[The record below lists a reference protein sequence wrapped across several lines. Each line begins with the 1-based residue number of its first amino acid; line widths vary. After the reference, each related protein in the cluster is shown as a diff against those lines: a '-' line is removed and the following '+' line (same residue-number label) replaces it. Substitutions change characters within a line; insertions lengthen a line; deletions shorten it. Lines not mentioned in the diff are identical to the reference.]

1 MTSTDS
7 KTYQPQK
14 LKTSFW
20 FHAFPLGSL
29 LVIVALLAW
38 ISESYQNQN
47 VWSDWVASHDLSNSN
62 YSERIH
68 PTDLFRT
75 RSNTWSNLAYVL
87 VGLYGIAFG
96 WNDLRSTP
104 PRGRNYLIDTPAMSF
119 LFGVACIY
127 LGISSGLFHA
137 SLTRWGQQLDVGSMY
152 APLLACIAINIGRHF
167 PLLPKWPIAWN
178 SEQSLRATWPLL
190 AIGVVAT
197 SYLLYHYKW
206 SMSSAQVLPL
216 HIVVVAGFAIVDCIP
231 LQRTVRYPWNR
242 TGWFVLALASLIVAV
257 LCRQLDVAK
266 QFSSPE
272 SWFQG
277 HAIWHLLTSVSLAS
291 LYLAY
296 RCDNSGTRT
305 TPEKLNPTS

>member
-1 MTSTDS
+1 MTSTDP

-14 LKTSFW
+14 SNLSFW

-29 LVIVALLAW
+29 FAVIALLAW

-47 VWSDWVASHDLSNSN
+47 TWSDWVTSHDLTNSN
-62 YSERIH
+62 YSEKIH
-68 PTDLFRT
+68 PSDLFRT

-87 VGLYGIAFG
+87 VGLYCLAFG
-96 WNDLRSTP
+96 WNDRRSTHQ
-104 PRGRNYLIDTPAMSF
+104 RGRNYLIDTPAMSF
-119 LFGVACIY
+119 LFAAGCIY
-127 LGISSGLFHA
+127 LGISSGIFHA

-178 SEQSLRATWPLL
+178 SPQSLRATWPWL

-216 HIVVVAGFAIVDCIP
+216 HILLVAVFAIVDCIP
-231 LQRTVRYPWNR
+231 LQRNVRYQWNR
-242 TGWFVLALASLIVAV
+242 TGWFLLAFASMIVAV
-257 LCRQLDVAK
+257 ICRQLDVAK
-266 QFSSPE
+266 EFSSPE

-296 RCDNSGTRT
+296 RCDDSRTGTV
-305 TPEKLNPTS
+305 PP